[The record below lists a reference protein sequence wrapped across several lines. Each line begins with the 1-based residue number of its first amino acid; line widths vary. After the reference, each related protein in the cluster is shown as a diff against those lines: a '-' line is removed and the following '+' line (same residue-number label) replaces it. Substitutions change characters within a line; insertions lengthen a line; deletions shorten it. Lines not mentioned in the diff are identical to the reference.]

1 MLSRLKLY
9 FTHHSIPDERFIEV
23 LREHNLNPYQEYD
36 KTIHRISM
44 LECVVQIF
52 KELARVSNDHSY
64 DQTIKTYETDIE
76 LLRSKEH
83 DEH

>member
-9 FTHHSIPDERFIEV
+9 FTPYRISDEHMKSVLIE
-23 LREHNLNPYQEYD
+23 HGLNPYETYD
-36 KTIHRISM
+36 KSIHRIAM
-44 LECVVQIF
+44 LECVVEIF
-52 KELARVSNDHSY
+52 KELARASNDHSY

-76 LLRSKEH
+76 QLRSKEH